1 MVTEAVQRL
10 SAALAD
16 RYRLERELGQGGMAT
31 VYLAEDLRHHRRVA
45 IKVLKPELAAVLGAD
60 RFVQEITTTAQLQH
74 PHILPLF
81 DSGSA
86 DGFLYY
92 VMPYIEGETLRTK
105 LDREKQLG
113 IEEAVKI
120 TAEVAD
126 ALDYAHRHGVIHRD
140 IKPENILLHD
150 GRPMVAD
157 FGIALAV
164 SAAAGGRMT
173 ETGLSL
179 GTPHYMSPE
188 QATAE
193 KDITARS
200 DIYSLAS
207 VLYEMLT
214 GNPPHVGASAQ
225 QIIMKIIAEPVA
237 NVTTL
242 RKSVPPN
249 VAAAL
254 AKALEKLPADRFDTA
269 KTFAEAVRNPA
280 FTAAASAGSGAGP
293 GSPRRLTLVQ
303 VAVIAVTG
311 VAIGVLG
318 ASLALTR
325 TGLGRGRDS
334 SAARVSGRF
343 SINLPDSVPAAFI
356 GAAVLGNGRRAFAIS
371 PDGGTLVYAGVHDG
385 AARLYVRSLDA
396 YEVRVLPGTEGAY
409 GPFFS
414 PNGRW
419 IGFFVGNELKKVRID
434 GGEPVR
440 LAEATNPVGAD
451 WGTDNRI
458 VFATLEGA
466 QLLRVAD
473 QGGPVEALD
482 HDFVG
487 YHLGWPRLLPG
498 GENLLISSDG
508 APRIRNLRTGQEDKL
523 PIQGFDARYSRD
535 YLFFMQG
542 SVLFAARFDLATR
555 KVMSAAVPVLSGVRS
570 EVYGQGQWDVADD
583 GSLVYAAGKAVAE
596 NAMVW
601 IARDGSRERLRLPTR
616 LRGTFEL
623 APDDRRL
630 AVIETVGSSSDL
642 WVYDLPTLRAERLT
656 VQGSIS
662 GPAFWSSDGSR
673 LVYHRVDS
681 GFAQSYIRTTEGGGA
696 GALLFAPHDSL
707 LAQSWSSDGR
717 WLGADDNGRS
727 SSRLAV
733 YVVDRTTG
741 ARQAIRTT
749 GGAPWG
755 TAVSPD
761 GRTIAYTSDETGEY
775 HIYVQSFPPTGN
787 RRQVSRSGG
796 SEEPRWTHDGSRL
809 FFRNG
814 QRIMEAAVT
823 TKPDLKV
830 GEPRV
835 FFEGDFVNVSGRS
848 YAVAR
853 NGERVLVIEGGVG
866 DTQSLRLVQHW
877 FGEVGRLVRE
887 AGNEGGGQ

>member
-1 MVTEAVQRL
+1 
-10 SAALAD
+10 
-16 RYRLERELGQGGMAT
+16 
-31 VYLAEDLRHHRRVA
+31 
-45 IKVLKPELAAVLGAD
+45 
-60 RFVQEITTTAQLQH
+60 
-74 PHILPLF
+74 
-81 DSGSA
+81 
-86 DGFLYY
+86 
-92 VMPYIEGETLRTK
+92 
-105 LDREKQLG
+105 
-113 IEEAVKI
+113 
-120 TAEVAD
+120 
-126 ALDYAHRHGVIHRD
+126 
-140 IKPENILLHD
+140 
-150 GRPMVAD
+150 
-157 FGIALAV
+157 
-164 SAAAGGRMT
+164 MT

-193 KDITARS
+193 KHITARS
-200 DIYSLAS
+200 DVYSLAS
-207 VLYEMLT
+207 VLYEMLS
-214 GNPPHVGASAQ
+214 GQPPHLAGTAQ
-225 QIIMKIIAEPVA
+225 QIIVKIIAEPVPA
-237 NVTTL
+237 VTSL

-254 AKALEKLPADRFDTA
+254 GKALEKLPADRFASA
-269 KTFAEAVRNPA
+269 KGFAEALGNPA
-280 FTAAASAGSGAGP
+280 FTTATLAGSGPVP
-293 GSPRRLTLVQ
+293 GTRRHLTLVRA
-303 VAVIAVTG
+303 AVIAVSG
-311 VAIGVLG
+311 VAVGVLG
-318 ASLALTR
+318 AGLAFTR
-325 TGLGRGRDS
+325 TGLGWSRGS
-334 SAARVSGRF
+334 SEAQVSGRF
-343 SINLPDSVPAAFI
+343 SIDLPDSVPAGFI
-356 GAAVLGNGRRAFAIS
+356 GAAVLGNGRRAITIS
-371 PDGGTLVYAGVHDG
+371 PDGRTVVYSGVHDG
-385 AARLYVRSLDA
+385 TARLYVRSLDA

-414 PNGRW
+414 PSGRW

-434 GGEPVR
+434 GEEPVR

-458 VFATLEGA
+458 VFATLEGSR
-466 QLLRVAD
+466 LLRVAD
-473 QGGPVEALD
+473 QGGPVEVLD
-482 HDFVG
+482 EDFVG

-498 GENLLISSDG
+498 GENLLISGDG
-508 APRIRNLRTGQEDKL
+508 EPRIRNLRTGKEDRL
-523 PIQGFDARYSRD
+523 PIRGFDARYTQG

-555 KVMSAAVPVLSGVRS
+555 KVMSATVPVLSGMRS

-601 IARDGSRERLRLPTR
+601 IARDGSRQRLPLPTR

-623 APDDRRL
+623 APDDSRL
-630 AVIETVGSSSDL
+630 AVIGNAGGSSSDL

-656 VQGSIS
+656 VQGSITD
-662 GPAFWSSDGSR
+662 PVLWSSDGSR

-681 GFAQSYIRTTEGGGA
+681 GFSQPYIQTPEGGA
-696 GALLFAPHDSL
+696 AAELLFAPHDSL
-707 LAQSWSSDGR
+707 RAESFSGNGR
-717 WLGADDNGRS
+717 WLGADDNGHS
-727 SSRLAV
+727 STRRAV

-741 ARQAIRTT
+741 ARHAIRTT

-823 TKPDLKV
+823 TNPDLKV

-853 NGERVLVIEGGVG
+853 DGQRVLVIEGGVG
-866 DTQSLRLVQHW
+866 ETHTLRLVQHW
-877 FGEVGRLVRE
+877 FEEVGRLVRE
-887 AGNEGGGQ
+887 AGNEKGAQ